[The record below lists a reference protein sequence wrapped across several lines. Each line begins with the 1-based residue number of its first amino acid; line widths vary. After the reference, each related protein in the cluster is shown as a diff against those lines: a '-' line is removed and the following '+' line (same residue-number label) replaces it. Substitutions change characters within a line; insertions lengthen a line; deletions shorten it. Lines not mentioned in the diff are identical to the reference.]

1 VGGWVIYATKRIL
14 GMVPVL
20 LITWTIVFVVLQIIP
35 GDPVNL
41 MLAGRP
47 ASEEV
52 RERERH
58 RLGLDRP
65 VLERYVTFLWRA
77 VQGELGESFRTR
89 RPVTEMIVDQLP
101 PTLELAAGG
110 LVVGLTL
117 GVSLGIIAGI
127 RPNSWVD
134 TLVMFLA
141 LAGISLPSFWI
152 GMLLIYIFGNV
163 LRWVPIVGEGFGAL
177 ILPSITVGLF
187 LAGGLARMIRSSIL
201 EVMGQDYIRTARA
214 KGLPPAK
221 VILKHAFR
229 NAMIP
234 PLTLFGINFG
244 LLITGAVITESVFA
258 RPGLGTMLLE
268 AVLTKDIPL
277 VQALVVY
284 ATGVYILLNLMVDLL
299 YGVIDPRI
307 KLGRPAS

>member
-1 VGGWVIYATKRIL
+1 MTYFVRRVI

-20 LITWTIVFVVLQIIP
+20 LIAWTLVFIVLELIP

-52 RERERH
+52 RERERA

-65 VLERYVTFLWRA
+65 VHERYVSFLWRA
-77 VQGELGESFRTR
+77 VQGDLGESFRTR
-89 RPVTEMIVDQLP
+89 QPVTKMILEQLR
-101 PTLELAAGG
+101 PTLELSAGG
-110 LVVGLTL
+110 FIVGVML
-117 GVSLGIIAGI
+117 GVSLGVLAGI
-127 RPNSWVD
+127 RPNSWLD
-134 TLVMFLA
+134 TSSMFVA
-141 LAGISLPSFWI
+141 LLGVSLPSFWS
-152 GMLLIYIFGNV
+152 GMLLIFVFGTT
-163 LRWVPIVGEGFGAL
+163 LRWVPIVGDGWQAL

-187 LAGGLARMIRSSIL
+187 LSGGLARLIRSSIL
-201 EVMGQDYIRTARA
+201 EVMNQDYIRTARA
-214 KGLPPAK
+214 KGLSHWNI
-221 VILKHAFR
+221 VFKHAMR

-234 PLTLFGINFG
+234 PVTLLGVQFG

-258 RPGLGTMLLE
+258 RPGLGQMLLQS
-268 AVLTKDIPL
+268 VLNKDIPL

-284 ATGVYILLNLMVDLL
+284 ATGVYIVLNLIVDLL

-307 KLGRPAS
+307 KLEQST

>member
-1 VGGWVIYATKRIL
+1 MTYFVRRVI

-20 LITWTIVFVVLQIIP
+20 LIAWTLVFIVLELIP

-52 RERERH
+52 RERERA

-65 VLERYVTFLWRA
+65 IHERYVSFLWRA
-77 VQGELGESFRTR
+77 VQGDLGESFRTR
-89 RPVTEMIVDQLP
+89 QPVTKMILEQLR
-101 PTLELAAGG
+101 PTLELSAGG
-110 LVVGLTL
+110 FIVGVML
-117 GVSLGIIAGI
+117 GVSLGVLAGI
-127 RPNSWVD
+127 RPNSWLD
-134 TLVMFLA
+134 TSSMFVA
-141 LAGISLPSFWI
+141 LLGVSLPSFWS
-152 GMLLIYIFGNV
+152 GMLLIFVFGTT
-163 LRWVPIVGEGFGAL
+163 LRWVPIVGDGWQAL

-187 LAGGLARMIRSSIL
+187 LSGGLARLIRSSIL
-201 EVMGQDYIRTARA
+201 EVMNQDYIRTARA
-214 KGLPPAK
+214 KGLSHWNI
-221 VILKHAFR
+221 VFKHAMR

-234 PLTLFGINFG
+234 PVTLLGVQFG

-258 RPGLGTMLLE
+258 RPGLGQMLLQS
-268 AVLTKDIPL
+268 VLNKDIPL

-284 ATGVYILLNLMVDLL
+284 ATGVYIVLNLIVDLL

-307 KLGRPAS
+307 KLEQST

>member
-1 VGGWVIYATKRIL
+1 MTYFVRRVF

-20 LITWTIVFVVLQIIP
+20 LIAWSVVFVVLEIIP

-52 RERERH
+52 RERERA

-65 VLERYVTFLWRA
+65 VHERYVTFLWRA
-77 VQGELGESFRTR
+77 AQGDLGESFRTR
-89 RPVTEMIVDQLP
+89 QPVTEMILEQLR

-110 LVVGLTL
+110 FIVGVVLGVTL
-117 GVSLGIIAGI
+117 GVIAGV
-127 RPNSWVD
+127 RPNSWLD
-134 TLVMFLA
+134 TSSMFVA
-141 LAGISLPSFWI
+141 LLGVSLPSFWT
-152 GMLLIYIFGNV
+152 GMLLIFVFGTT
-163 LRWVPIVGEGFGAL
+163 LRWVPIVGDGLPAL

-187 LAGGLARMIRSSIL
+187 LSGGLARLIRASIL
-201 EVMGQDYIRTARA
+201 EVMNQDYIRTARA
-214 KGLPPAK
+214 KGLAHW
-221 VILKHAFR
+221 VIVFKHAMR

-234 PLTLFGINFG
+234 PVTLLGVQFG

-258 RPGLGTMLLE
+258 RPGLGQLLLIS
-268 AVLTKDIPL
+268 VLNKDIPL

-284 ATGVYILLNLMVDLL
+284 ATGIYIVLNLAVDLL

-307 KLGRPAS
+307 KLEQSA

>member
-1 VGGWVIYATKRIL
+1 VTYAIKRIL

-20 LITWTIVFVVLQIIP
+20 LITWTIVFAVLQMIP

-52 RERERH
+52 RERERK

-77 VQGELGESFRTR
+77 VQGDLGESFRTR
-89 RPVTEMIVDQLP
+89 KPVTEMIVEQMP
-101 PTLELAAGG
+101 PTLELAGGG
-110 LVVGLTL
+110 LVVGLAI
-117 GVSLGIIAGI
+117 GVTLGIIAGI

-134 TLVMFLA
+134 TFVMFLA

-152 GMLLIYIFGNV
+152 GMLLIYVFGNL
-163 LRWVPIVGEGFGAL
+163 LRWVPIVGEGFSAL
-177 ILPSITVGLF
+177 ILPAITVGLF
-187 LAGGLARMIRSSIL
+187 LAGGLARMIRSSVL

-214 KGLPPAK
+214 KGLSPA
-221 VILKHAFR
+221 VVLMKHALR

-234 PLTLFGINFG
+234 PLTLFGIHFG

-258 RPGLGTMLLE
+258 RPGLGTMLLN

-284 ATGVYILLNLMVDLL
+284 ATGIYILLNLIVDLL

-307 KLGRPAS
+307 KLGSKSA